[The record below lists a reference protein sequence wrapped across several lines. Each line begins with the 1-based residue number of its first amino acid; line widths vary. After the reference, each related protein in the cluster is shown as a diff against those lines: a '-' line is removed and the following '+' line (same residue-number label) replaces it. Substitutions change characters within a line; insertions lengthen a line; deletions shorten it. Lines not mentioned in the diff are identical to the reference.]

1 MPTLTELATPQPHT
15 PEIIISAMIEAN
27 QLTRHLVGRTVVDN
41 LSFQVK
47 QGEVLGLLGPN
58 GAGKTTTLK
67 MLASFVPPTHGSAS
81 ILGFDIT
88 TQRRQ
93 AQQLIGYLPENS
105 PFYGDMTVRGF
116 LEFIAAVRN
125 YRGAQKR
132 SRIARAIERLDLG
145 EAGRW
150 PIETLSKGF
159 KRRVGLAQAILHEP
173 SVLILDEPTDG
184 LDPQQQQRILEM
196 IKNLAQ
202 DKRVIIS
209 THQLKD
215 AQAFCTHVLL
225 IKAGRSVAS
234 STPQELASRSR
245 LHNAVHLAPMQ
256 AVDPLALVMLP
267 GVARIERTSNTLD
280 AVTVLAKPGSVIF
293 PQIRRLVTERQ
304 WPVERLEA
312 ERDCF
317 ESVYRQLMDEAPQ

>member
-1 MPTLTELATPQPHT
+1 
-15 PEIIISAMIEAN
+15 MIEAS
-27 QLTRHLVGRTVVDN
+27 QLTRHLAGRTVVDN
-41 LSFQVK
+41 LSFTVK

-67 MLASFVPPTHGSAS
+67 MLASFLPPTCGSAS
-81 ILGFDIT
+81 ILGLDIIT
-88 TQRRQ
+88 HRREAQR
-93 AQQLIGYLPENS
+93 LIGYLPEQL
-105 PFYGDMTVRGF
+105 PFYGDMTVHGF

-125 YRGAQKR
+125 YRGPQKR
-132 SRIARAIERLDLG
+132 KRIAQIIEQLDLG
-145 EAGRW
+145 GVGRR

-173 SVLILDEPTDG
+173 AVLILDEPTDG
-184 LDPQQQQRILEM
+184 LDPQQQLRVLEM
-196 IKNLAQ
+196 ISNLAQ

-215 AQAFCTHVLL
+215 AQALCTHVLL
-225 IKAGRSVAS
+225 VKGGRPMVS
-234 STPQELASRSR
+234 STPLELASRSR

-280 AVTVLAKPGSVIF
+280 AITVLAKPGSLIF
-293 PQIRRLVTERQ
+293 PLIRSLIAERQ
-304 WPVERLEA
+304 WPVKRLEA
-312 ERDCF
+312 ELGCF
-317 ESVYRQLMDEAPQ
+317 ELVYRQLMDEAPQ

>member
-1 MPTLTELATPQPHT
+1 
-15 PEIIISAMIEAN
+15 MIEAN
-27 QLTRHLVGRTVVDN
+27 HLSQHLVGKKVVDN
-41 LSFQVK
+41 LSFTVK

-67 MLASFVPPTHGSAS
+67 MLASFLPPTYGSAS
-81 ILGFDIT
+81 ILGMDII

-93 AQQLIGYLPENS
+93 AQQLIGYLPEQS
-105 PFYGDMTVRGF
+105 PFYGDMTVHAF

-125 YRGAQKR
+125 YRGKQKR
-132 SRIARAIERLDLG
+132 IRIARVIEQLDLG
-145 EAGRW
+145 CVGRN

-173 SVLILDEPTDG
+173 AVLILDEPTDG
-184 LDPQQQQRILEM
+184 LDPQHQQRVLEM
-196 IKNLAQ
+196 ISNLAQ

-215 AQAFCTHVLL
+215 AQELCTHILL
-225 IKAGRSVAS
+225 IKGGRPVVS
-234 STPQELASRSR
+234 STPMELASRAR
-245 LHNAVHLAPMQ
+245 LHNAVYLAPIQ
-256 AVDPLALVMLP
+256 AVDPLALIMLP

-280 AVTVLAKPGSVIF
+280 TITVRAKPGSVIF
-293 PQIRRLVTERQ
+293 PLISSLVAERQ

-312 ERDCF
+312 ELGCF
-317 ESVYRQLMDEAPQ
+317 ESVYQQLMNEAPL